1 INKSSIESRYKLIK
15 KSFKDVGFLHG
26 KLESY
31 KKKEI
36 LDSFRDGK
44 IKILISTVVIEV
56 GIDIPDANII
66 LIDHA
71 DRFGLAQIHQL
82 RGRVGRGN
90 ENGICILLYK
100 EPLTETALNRLI
112 TLKKSSD
119 GFEIAEK
126 DLIMRGGG
134 EALGKKQYGF
144 EIFLFFDLITHK
156 KLINVAVNE
165 AKEILEVDPKL
176 QTERG
181 RALIELLY
189 LFEKNKAINLISAG

>member
-1 INKSSIESRYKLIK
+1 MICYTL
-15 KSFKDVGFLHG
+15 
-26 KLESY
+26 
-31 KKKEI
+31 
-36 LDSFRDGK
+36 
-44 IKILISTVVIEV
+44 
-56 GIDIPDANII
+56 
-66 LIDHA
+66 
-71 DRFGLAQIHQL
+71 GL
-82 RGRVGRGN
+82 N
-90 ENGICILLYK
+90 NGVLYK
-100 EPLTETALNRLI
+100 EPLTETALSRLI

-144 EIFLFFDLITHK
+144 EMFLFFDLITHK
-156 KLINVAVNE
+156 KLINLAVKE
-165 AKEILEVDPKL
+165 AKDILEVDPKL